1 MCGIAGFMDSSGD
14 ATLVARMRVV
24 LNALEHRG
32 PDDSGMLTYPTDLES
47 RQPRAGIGNRR
58 LSIIDLTS
66 LGHQPMTTADGRYS
80 ITYNGEIYNADSL
93 RDELERLGHRFR
105 SRTDTEVFLEAF
117 AHWDTGAF
125 ARMEGMFAAAIID
138 RSAGHIVIVRDPF
151 GIKPLFYHQ
160 HGTRIVFASEIGAL
174 REFGGIATRV
184 NAERTRDFLGHI
196 HTSHARET
204 LYAEVQQLPAAHYA
218 TLPMTST
225 AAVYPVRYWSLATT
239 PSTVSFAQAAEE
251 LRGLVSG
258 SVTRHLRSDVPMGFS
273 LSGGLDSSSV
283 LSCAR
288 RALPDTELHAFGF
301 ATDDADLTEVAHQQT
316 AASACAA
323 TLHAVRFDSAQ
334 LEREFDHLIDVQG
347 EPFASPAICAQ
358 YAVFARAKEEG
369 VKVILGGQGSDELF
383 AGYSE
388 YFPARVATLIR
399 QGRLIEARHF
409 IRAAGARWGI
419 SEGVLARR
427 ALRMAAPTAA
437 RAALGRVRGGP
448 RMQPWLA
455 ATWFADRG
463 VGPMPEWW
471 PRGRELMKSHL
482 AEVIEHVHLQ
492 PLMRYEDRSSMALSM
507 ESRVPFL
514 TPVLAHF
521 AFSLPESYLV
531 SRDAEQKAVLRA
543 AMRGLVPDAIL
554 NRRDKIGFGVPIV
567 RWLIELSPWVE
578 ARRALVEKC
587 PAIDASVFDR
597 HWRAVRERGNVASA
611 YLVWRCIVLAV
622 WAERNGVEWE

>member
-1 MCGIAGFMDSSGD
+1 MCGIAGFIDSSGD
-14 ATLVARMRVV
+14 ATMVGRLRDV

-32 PDDSGMLTYPTDLES
+32 PDDCGLLTHPVDLHS
-47 RQPRAGIGNRR
+47 TGPRSGIGNRR

-80 ITYNGEIYNADSL
+80 ITYNGEIYNADAL
-93 RDELERLGHRFR
+93 RAELEKLGHRFR

-117 AHWDTGAF
+117 AHWDTQAF
-125 ARMEGMFAAAIID
+125 ARFEGMFAAAIID
-138 RSAGHIVIVRDPF
+138 RAENRVVIVRDAF

-160 HGTRIVFASEIGAL
+160 RGARIVFASEIRAI
-174 REFGGIATRV
+174 REFGGIDARV
-184 NAERTRDFLGHI
+184 NPERVRDFLAHI

-204 LYAEVQQLPAAHYA
+204 LYADVHQLPAAHYA
-218 TLPMTST
+218 TLPLTSSS
-225 AAVYPVRYWSLATT
+225 AVSPVRYWSLATP
-239 PSTVSFAQAAEE
+239 PSRLSFGQAAEQ

-288 RALPDTELHAFGF
+288 RALPDAPLHAFGF
-301 ATDDADLTEVAHQQT
+301 ATDDADLTELAHQQN
-316 AASACAA
+316 AAAACGA

-334 LEREFDHLIDVQG
+334 LEREFEHLVDVQG

-358 YAVFARAKEEG
+358 YAVFARAREEG

-383 AGYSE
+383 AGYAE

-399 QGRLIEARHF
+399 LGRLLEAGHF
-409 IRAAGARWGI
+409 IRAAGARWSL
-419 SEGVLARR
+419 SEGMLARR
-427 ALRMAAPTAA
+427 ALRMAAPGAA
-437 RAALGRVRGGP
+437 RAALRRVRGRP
-448 RMQPWLA
+448 RVQPWLA
-455 ATWFADRG
+455 AAWFADRG
-463 VGPMPEWW
+463 ISPMPEWS

-482 AEVIEHVHLQ
+482 RHVIEHVHLQ

-514 TPVLAHF
+514 TPALAHF

-531 SRDAEQKAVLRA
+531 SRDAEPKAVLRA
-543 AMRGLVPDAIL
+543 AMRGIVPDAIL
-554 NRRDKIGFGVPIV
+554 DRRDKIGFGVPIV
-567 RWLIELSPWVE
+567 RWLTELTPWVD
-578 ARRALVEKC
+578 ARRALVGKC
-587 PAIDASVFDR
+587 PAIDANVFDR
-597 HWRAVRERGNVASA
+597 HWRAVRERGSVPSA
-611 YLVWRCIVLAV
+611 YLVWRCLVLAV
-622 WAERNGVEWE
+622 WAERCGVAWE